1 MLCEAMNVTLLGNG
15 GCHSLSGKARASFR
29 LVAVLVVGPAAAVRA
44 GAAAASLPSV
54 PLSSPGEKAVQGSKL
69 VES

>member
-1 MLCEAMNVTLLGNG
+1 M
-15 GCHSLSGKARASFR
+15 
-29 LVAVLVVGPAAAVRA
+29 AVLVVGPAAAVRA